1 MLIFATDLEESTM
14 STTIPSTY
22 TVRPIEYDDC
32 VQWCLYKHYAHRIPS
47 ISYAFGLYD
56 RETLT
61 LQGIITFGVPASP
74 SLVSGAFGGQYKE
87 NFLELN
93 RLCVNEGLPKN
104 ALSFLV
110 SQALQMLP
118 KPMVVV
124 SYADSAQN
132 HHGYIYQATNWVYTG
147 LSAPRMDWAVKGLEG
162 KHNRHLMDDCE
173 EAENGSKYKALVKKY
188 GDRVYKV
195 ERPRKHRYFYFLGD
209 KRQRRAMAKALV
221 YSIEK
226 YPKGDNSR
234 YDASFE
240 PEIQGL
246 LF

>member
-1 MLIFATDLEESTM
+1 MNNS
-14 STTIPSTY
+14 IPSIY
-22 TVRPIEYDDC
+22 TVRPIDYDDC

-56 RETLT
+56 KETLT

-74 SLVSGAFGGQYKE
+74 SLVSGAFNGEYKE
-87 NFLELN
+87 IFLELN

-104 ALSFLV
+104 SLSFLV

-118 KPMVVV
+118 RPLVIV
-124 SYADSAQN
+124 SYADSGQN
-132 HHGYIYQATNWVYTG
+132 HHGYIYQATNWIYTG
-147 LSAPRMDWAVKGLEG
+147 LSDPRMDWAVKGLEG

-173 EAENGSKYKALVKKY
+173 EAENGSKYNALVKKY

-195 ERPRKHRYFYFLGD
+195 ERPRKHRYFYILGS
-209 KRQRRAMAKALV
+209 KTFKKKAMANLA
-221 YSIEK
+221 YGIEP
-226 YPKGDNSR
+226 YPKGDNVR